1 MNDFVLI
8 LTTVPD
14 GPGAET
20 LARTLVEEGLAAC
33 VNVHGPMASLYRW
46 KGSVQRDAERQ
57 LVIKTMRARVPAV
70 EARVRTLHSYD
81 VPEFLVVP
89 VESGG
94 AAYLAW
100 MREVVN
106 V

>member
-1 MNDFVLI
+1 MDDFVLI

-14 GPGAET
+14 GPEAET
-20 LARTLVEEGLAAC
+20 LARTLVDEGLAAC
-33 VNVHGPMASLYRW
+33 VNVHGPMVSLYRW

-70 EARVRTLHSYD
+70 EARVRTLHSYE

-94 AAYLAW
+94 DAYLAW
-100 MREVVN
+100 IRQVLS
-106 V
+106 